1 MSVTTL
7 VRKTYDGVAL
17 VALLNV
23 VFVGGL
29 LGYLYSS
36 GAVDGEKLRKFVA
49 VIRGAELATAETV
62 EAEPTTT
69 EEAVARTNAPS
80 FTPATAQMDMEAYR
94 READRIQEELRQRL
108 ALNNSIL
115 LRITAERKDFRR
127 ERAAAAKAT
136 ETEQKERQTEGFEK
150 QIAILEGV
158 KPATAIEYLL
168 SLGDTDEA
176 AVILMAIDDRKAK
189 KIVEAAK
196 KPAQRKQMSLILR
209 EMRNVSPGS
218 GDSG

>member
-1 MSVTTL
+1 MSVTSL

-17 VALLNV
+17 VAVLNV

-49 VIRGAELATAETV
+49 VIRGAELATEEAAEEETR
-62 EAEPTTT
+62 TT
-69 EEAVARTNAPS
+69 EEAPPRTNTPL

-115 LRITAERKDFRR
+115 LRISTERKNFRL
-127 ERAAAAKAT
+127 ERAAAAKAA
-136 ETEQKERQTEGFEK
+136 ETEQKERRMEGFEK

-168 SLGDTDEA
+168 SLGDADES
-176 AVILMAIDDRKAK
+176 AVILMAMDDRKAK
-189 KIVEAAK
+189 RIVEAAK
-196 KPAQRKQMSLILR
+196 KPAQRKQMSLILQN
-209 EMRNVSPGS
+209 MKNVSLSS
-218 GDSG
+218 GDSR

>member
-1 MSVTTL
+1 MTVTSL
-7 VRKTYDGVAL
+7 VRKAYDGVAL

-36 GAVDGEKLRKFVA
+36 GAVDGDKLRKFVA
-49 VIRGAELATAETV
+49 VIRGAELVTRETA
-62 EAEPTTT
+62 EAEPTT
-69 EEAVARTNAPS
+69 EEAPARTGTPS

-115 LRITAERKDFRR
+115 LRITTERKDFRR
-127 ERAAAAKAT
+127 ERAAAAKAA
-136 ETEQKERQTEGFEK
+136 ETEQEERQTEGFEK

-158 KPATAIEYLL
+158 KPATAIEHLL
-168 SLGDTDEA
+168 SLGDVDEA

-189 KIVEAAK
+189 RIVEAAK
-196 KPAQRKQMSLILR
+196 KPAQRKQMSLILQR
-209 EMRNVSPGS
+209 MRTVSLGS
-218 GDSG
+218 SDSR

>member
-1 MSVTTL
+1 MSVTSL

-17 VALLNV
+17 VAVLNV

-49 VIRGAELATAETV
+49 VIRGAELATEEAAE
-62 EAEPTTT
+62 EETTT
-69 EEAVARTNAPS
+69 EEAPPRTNTPL

-115 LRITAERKDFRR
+115 LRIATERKNFRL
-127 ERAAAAKAT
+127 ERAAAAKAA
-136 ETEQKERQTEGFEK
+136 ETEQKERRMEGFEK

-168 SLGDTDEA
+168 SLGDADES
-176 AVILMAIDDRKAK
+176 AVILMAMDDRKAK
-189 KIVEAAK
+189 RIVEAAK
-196 KPAQRKQMSLILR
+196 KPAQRKQMSLILQN
-209 EMRNVSPGS
+209 MKNVSLSS
-218 GDSG
+218 GDSR

>member
-1 MSVTTL
+1 MSVTSL

-17 VALLNV
+17 VAVLNV

-49 VIRGAELATAETV
+49 VIRGAELATEEAAE
-62 EAEPTTT
+62 EETTT
-69 EEAVARTNAPS
+69 EEAPLRTNTPL

-115 LRITAERKDFRR
+115 LRIATERKNFRL
-127 ERAAAAKAT
+127 ERAAAAKAA
-136 ETEQKERQTEGFEK
+136 ETEQKERRMEGFEK

-168 SLGDTDEA
+168 SLGDADES
-176 AVILMAIDDRKAK
+176 AVILMAMDDRKAK
-189 KIVEAAK
+189 RIVEAAK
-196 KPAQRKQMSLILR
+196 KPAQRKQMSLILQN
-209 EMRNVSPGS
+209 MKNVSLSS
-218 GDSG
+218 GDSR